1 MQNVAWKSLQ
11 GRDSVFITIDYDPR
25 AICLLQTT
33 YASHNKGVL
42 EIMVK
47 RLKCLTIS
55 LVVRERFKIQGA
67 YEMNMN
73 QLSGHCM

>member
-1 MQNVAWKSLQ
+1 
-11 GRDSVFITIDYDPR
+11 
-25 AICLLQTT
+25 
-33 YASHNKGVL
+33 
-42 EIMVK
+42 MVK